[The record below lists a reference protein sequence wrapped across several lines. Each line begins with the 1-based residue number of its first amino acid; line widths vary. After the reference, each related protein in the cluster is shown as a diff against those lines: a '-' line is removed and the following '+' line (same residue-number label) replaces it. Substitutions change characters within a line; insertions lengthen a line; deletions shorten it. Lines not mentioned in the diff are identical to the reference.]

1 MSHLPPH
8 MQRRTFLTLGIASA
22 VVLAVAG
29 GAVALMQPGLVNG
42 KLGPSARLVLNRVA
56 QGLLLGTLPTEAN
69 ARNKT
74 LDGLLDR
81 ADALIA
87 MLPNHAVAELSQL
100 LSLMAG
106 AAGRRWLVG
115 LSTPWEDAKPEE
127 TFAALQSMRDSGLAL
142 RIQAM
147 QGLHDIVCVPYFC
160 GEESWTFMGYPGPR
174 AV

>member
-8 MQRRTFLTLGIASA
+8 LQRRGFLKLGIASA
-22 VVLAVAG
+22 IVLAVAG
-29 GAVALMQPGLVNG
+29 GAVALVQPGLVDG
-42 KLGPSARLVLNRVA
+42 KLSTASRLVLNRIA
-56 QGLLLGTLPTEAN
+56 QGMLLGTLSDDAVI
-69 ARNKT
+69 RQKT

-87 MLPNHAVAELSQL
+87 RLPNHAVAELSQL
-100 LSLMAG
+100 LSLMATG
-106 AAGRRWLVG
+106 AGRRWLVG
-115 LSTPWEDAKPEE
+115 LSTPWETAKPQEVSD
-127 TFAALQSMRDSGLAL
+127 ALGSMRDSGMAL

-160 GEESWTFMGYPGPR
+160 GDEAATFMGYPGPR